1 MTSAARLLAVW
12 LTPVVWLEMPA
23 LILARGP
30 DGLGIGLALILVPL
44 IALGAGP
51 PEPAAREPVFPVVIL
66 FLTVGVLLWAN
77 LLLAGDV
84 AEWLGAPRWH
94 GVAVAAAA
102 GCLVTASRGGGRLV
116 PVLLLAA
123 VLALGA
129 PLAELARAAGV
140 GPLAAW
146 ARVATQTAFRF
157 PRTSAWVTDGR
168 ELRLIHGRAP
178 IRFDEEHRLTA
189 PVGGRLSA
197 HTLDGGRASELEWT
211 LTPGQSVTLRPGDQ
225 LERDSAPRLQF
236 EPDKRVPGSPPS
248 GIAWAAGRPPDWPR
262 FAGVLVTL
270 LFGALALCRAGDPAS
285 ASRSTVALA
294 AGGGLVAF
302 LWSEGWAVYSVLASP
317 DLFLGGVTAE
327 RLLVVPALADRH
339 PAPALQALLL
349 AAGLAGFL
357 ASSIALRERLGALD
371 RTGGG
376 EIGRDLT
383 LWAGVFAIAGLAS
396 LWHLDCWSLTLL
408 ALGMAASSVG
418 PAALGSGSATPPG
431 VATLAGLIGLGVFV
445 ALAVAGQL
453 RGEAGGLLG
462 AVEAYPALAAAP
474 AGTLALWICRRLG
487 PARGVRL

>member
-1 MTSAARLLAVW
+1 MTSAACFLAVW
-12 LTPVVWLEMPA
+12 LTPVVWLEMSA

-51 PEPAAREPVFPVVIL
+51 PEPAAREPAFPVVIL

-77 LLLAGDV
+77 LILAGDV

-94 GVAVAAAA
+94 GIAVAAAA
-102 GCLVTASRGGGRLV
+102 GCLVTAWRGGGRVV

-129 PLAELARAAGV
+129 PLAELGRGAGV

-157 PRTSAWVTDGR
+157 PPTSAWVTDGR
-168 ELRLIHGRAP
+168 ELRLIHGRGP

-189 PVGGRLSA
+189 PAGGRLSA
-197 HTLDGGRASELEWT
+197 HTLDAGRASELEWT

-225 LERDSAPRLQF
+225 LDGDSAPRLQF
-236 EPDKRVPGSPPS
+236 EPNKRVPGSPPS

-262 FAGVLVTL
+262 LAGLVVTL
-270 LFGALALCRAGDPAS
+270 LYGALALCRAGDPAR
-285 ASRSTVALA
+285 ASRSTVALV

-302 LWSEGWAVYSVLASP
+302 LWAEGWAVYSVLASP

-327 RLLVVPALADRH
+327 RLLAVPALGDGH
-339 PAPALQALLL
+339 PARPALQALLL

-357 ASSIALRERLGALD
+357 ASSIALRERLAALD

-418 PAALGSGSATPPG
+418 PAALGSGSAAQPG
-431 VATLAGLIGLGVFV
+431 VATLAGLIGLVVFV
-445 ALAVAGQL
+445 ALAGAGQL
-453 RGEAGGLLG
+453 RGGAGGLLG

-474 AGTLALWICRRLG
+474 AGTLVLWICR
-487 PARGVRL
+487 GVRL